1 MEGGCVS
8 SNMGNMTKS
17 GSSRTW
23 EDTTKQISPG
33 LNLPNACPVCG
44 ECRSS
49 KAHRAKAAKCSAE
62 TARRFAE
69 QNTGV
74 AA

>member
-1 MEGGCVS
+1 
-8 SNMGNMTKS
+8 MGNMTKS

-33 LNLPNACPVCG
+33 MAANNFCIHCKSFKTSKKHLKNRDDCARKNYNLFV
-44 ECRSS
+44 
-49 KAHRAKAAKCSAE
+49 AKNNQE
-62 TARRFAE
+62 
-69 QNTGV
+69 V